1 MHMVQRP
8 ASSSEVEGL
17 SRELKALKLELA
29 ELRDARLETG
39 RRQRRGLVA
48 AVIMLTVLA
57 ATAGAQTVNDV
68 LFVFAADTPARASD
82 VNFNFNLLKVWLE
95 QKVGTA
101 GSSTVTI
108 NGALNITGPVTM
120 PSTATATFSGG
131 VVSKGLTLEADGEI
145 QVHTT
150 SLGSDGTARF
160 GAVLSNVG
168 NAIVRATPA
177 TAGDT
182 FTINETGLYAVTV
195 NMPNDWMN
203 CAASG
208 VTVAKNTVTL
218 PAWNDARN
226 LLVVAHYDNISYDR
240 IAGSNLVNLARN
252 DVVRVF
258 ASGCSSVRF
267 EIKRVR

>member
-1 MHMVQRP
+1 
-8 ASSSEVEGL
+8 VERL
-17 SRELKALKLELA
+17 TRDLQALKSELA
-29 ELRDARLETG
+29 ALRDERLKTG
-39 RRQRRGLVA
+39 QRVRRGLLA
-48 AVIMLTVLA
+48 AVVALTVVG
-57 ATAGAQTVNDV
+57 ATAGAQNVNDV

-108 NGALNITGPVTM
+108 NGPMNITGPVTM

-150 SLGSDGTARF
+150 SVGSDGTARF
-160 GAVLSNVG
+160 GTVLSSVG
-168 NAIVRATPA
+168 TAITRATPA

-182 FTINETGLYAVTV
+182 FTINETGLYAITV
-195 NMPNDWMN
+195 NVPNDWAN

-208 VTVAKNTVTL
+208 VTVAKNTVTTV
-218 PAWNDARN
+218 PTWSDPRN

-240 IAGSNLVNLARN
+240 IAGSNLVNLVKN